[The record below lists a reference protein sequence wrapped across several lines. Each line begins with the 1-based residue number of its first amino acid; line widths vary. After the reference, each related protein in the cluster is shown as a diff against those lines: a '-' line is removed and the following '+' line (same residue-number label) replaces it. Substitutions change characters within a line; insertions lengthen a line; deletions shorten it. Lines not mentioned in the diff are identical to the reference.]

1 MPVRPAVRAAIL
13 LAMAPGAGP
22 CEGAGMTR
30 ASAPAS
36 ALPDRTVAGILCMIG
51 FTVLAPVMDSFAK
64 ATPEVIAV
72 GLILAVR
79 FGFQVVTLIPLA
91 HVLGMAHRPG
101 ARECALHL
109 VRGVLLLVA
118 TGLFFTALRHMPI
131 ANAISIFF
139 VEPFILTLLGGL
151 MLGEDVGRRRIIAC
165 LVGFAGALLVIQ
177 PSFADLGVVALLP
190 LGTALCFAGYMIMTR
205 SMARRIHPITLQG
218 YTAAGAT
225 VVIVPLLVL
234 FDGTGNTALDPV
246 VPRGLAVWTLLGVGA
261 TATVSHLFISFALRM
276 APAATIAPLQYLEIV
291 AATGLGYWIFG
302 DFPDLLTWAGIAVIV
317 GSGLYVFA
325 RERANSIR
333 RRPLPPA

>member
-1 MPVRPAVRAAIL
+1 
-13 LAMAPGAGP
+13 MAPGAVAWH
-22 CEGAGMTR
+22 GAGMST
-30 ASAPAS
+30 ASAP
-36 ALPDRTVAGILCMIG
+36 ALPDRTVAGIVCMIA
-51 FTVLAPVMDSFAK
+51 FTALAPVMDSFAK

-79 FGFQVVTLIPLA
+79 FGLQVVTLIPLA
-91 HVLGMAHRPG
+91 HGLGMAHRPG

-131 ANAISIFF
+131 ANAIAIFF

-165 LVGFAGALLVIQ
+165 LVGFAGALLVVQ

-225 VVIVPLLVL
+225 LVIVPLLVI
-234 FDGTGNTALDPV
+234 FDGTGNAALDPV
-246 VPRGLAVWTLLGVGA
+246 VPRGLAVWTLLGVGV

-302 DFPDLLTWAGIAVIV
+302 DFPDPLTWAGIAVIV

-333 RRPLPPA
+333 RRPLPPV